1 MTHHSL
7 ALRLTQSLILLMA
20 GCSAVVAQDIG
31 TLAPK
36 PLPPIERPDD
46 PKTPAKE
53 LFGRK
58 TSPAPLQARSIGF
71 YTGGCL
77 AGGVALPIN
86 GKTWQVMRLSRN
98 RNWGHPNLINFLERF
113 ANKAP
118 AIGWNGLLVGDLAQP
133 RGGPMLTGHWSHQIG
148 LDADIWLTPMPDRE
162 LTVKEREETM
172 ATNVV
177 ADDWNDVNP
186 QIWSPKYIALL
197 KTAAQDTEVERVL
210 VNPAIKKA
218 LCRDVKGD
226 RSWLHKVRPVF
237 GHNYHFHVRIG
248 CPKDSTACR
257 AQAVPPSDE
266 GCGEDLNWWFSEKA
280 RSIKPSTTPRQIL
293 MSALP
298 ESCHQVLKAP

>member
-1 MTHHSL
+1 
-7 ALRLTQSLILLMA
+7 MA
-20 GCSAVVAQDIG
+20 GLSTAKAQDIG

-36 PLPPIERPDD
+36 PLPPIENPDH

-58 TSPAPLQARSIGF
+58 TSPAPLQARAIGY

-77 AGGVALPIN
+77 AGGVAMPIN

-98 RNWGHPNLINFLERF
+98 RNWGHPNLIKFLERF
-113 ANKAP
+113 ANKTP

-133 RGGPMLTGHWSHQIG
+133 RGGPMLTGHWSHQVG

-162 LTVKEREETM
+162 LTAQEREEMM

-177 ADDWNDVNP
+177 ADDWSDVNP

-197 KTAAQDTEVERVL
+197 KSAAQDPGVERVL
-210 VNPAIKKA
+210 VNAAIKKA

-226 RSWLHKVRPVF
+226 RSWLQKMRPVF

-248 CPKDSTACR
+248 CPKDSTACQ
-257 AQAVPPSDE
+257 AQPATTNDE
-266 GCGEDLNWWFSEKA
+266 GCGADLDWWFSEKA
-280 RSIKPSTTPRQIL
+280 RSIKPGTTPKQIL
-293 MSALP
+293 M
-298 ESCHQVLKAP
+298 